1 MNKLRILLFS
11 IYGELLKLYY
21 RLRPW
26 SFPCGVN
33 KSENRKE
40 KVIVSLTSYGRRVS
54 AVLPYTIISLLRQTY
69 KPDVILLWLDAEHWD
84 EEHLPKRLKALRK
97 YGLTIRYCEDIK
109 SYKKLIPT
117 LEMFP
122 EDIIVTYDDD
132 IFYRKNMLERLV
144 REYQKDPHRIYTH
157 RAHRIRFTKEGKL
170 MPYNDWEGEIT
181 DVAGHGVFPTGVG
194 GCLYKRSLLHTD
206 ICRKDLFMRLAP
218 MADDVWFYFMEAL
231 HGTARYVLPENGYV
245 YIPLDAFYQRFHK
258 GASLAS
264 TNCKESRNDTQIRDV
279 MYYYQLTDSDLR
291 EDERF

>member
-1 MNKLRILLFS
+1 MHKLRILLFS

-33 KSENRKE
+33 KSESREE

-69 KPDVILLWLDAEHWD
+69 KPDMILLWLDAEHWND
-84 EEHLPKRLKALRK
+84 DRLPKRLKALRK

-117 LEMFP
+117 LEMYP
-122 EDIIVTYDDD
+122 DDIIVTCDDD
-132 IFYRKNMLERLV
+132 LFYRENMLERLV
-144 REYQKDPHRIYTH
+144 QEYQKNPHRIYTH
-157 RAHRIRFTKEGKL
+157 RAHRIRFTKAGKL
-170 MPYNDWEGEIT
+170 MPYNDWEDEIT
-181 DVAGHGVFPTGVG
+181 GVVGHGVFPTGGG

-231 HGTARYVLPENGYV
+231 RGTVRYVLPENGYV
-245 YIPLDAFYQRFHK
+245 YIPLDTFYQRFHK
-258 GASLAS
+258 GTSLAS
-264 TNCKESRNDTQIRDV
+264 TNCKESQNDTQIRNV
-279 MYYYQLTDSDLR
+279 MEYYQLADSDLR